1 MVDTILISDWLIG
14 RRRRTA
20 HVLRRSL
27 ASLVLKT
34 LMKSMILMRKVEL
47 VLCIV
52 VQEEL
57 LHPWLR
63 CWACLLACQTGES
76 NYLINYFF

>member
-1 MVDTILISDWLIG
+1 MVDTILISDLLIG

-63 CWACLLACQTGES
+63 CWACLLACQTGE
-76 NYLINYFF
+76 